1 LEVLR
6 QPLEDGEVV
15 ISRSKLSVKY
25 PCQFM
30 LVGAMNPC
38 PCGYLGDKEKQ
49 CTCTDMQIQRYR
61 SKLSGPLLDR
71 IDLIIDVPRLTTEEL
86 SNTSTESEPSSLI
99 RERVVKARRVQSKR
113 FENDGIFTNSEMT
126 ARMIKKYCVL
136 DDSSQKILSVAVQKY
151 QLSGRRYSRV
161 LKLARTIADL
171 AGSDNIR
178 PEHLTQALQYRGGDN

>member
-1 LEVLR
+1 
-6 QPLEDGEVV
+6 
-15 ISRSKLSVKY
+15 
-25 PCQFM
+25 
-30 LVGAMNPC
+30 
-38 PCGYLGDKEKQ
+38 
-49 CTCTDMQIQRYR
+49 MQIQRYR